1 MATDIEGARDQARAQ
16 LDSIMGMVEASRRG
30 GQDNRNTAIVRIL
43 EGPLSIEVRSD
54 WHQPGDEDIKPSE
67 YMLLL
72 YTGRPAVRI
81 TGDLDECQQPTTVKL
96 QYQDWGTPWELYR
109 TTEEEYEALLTYAR
123 HFYFGQ

>member
-43 EGPLSIEVRSD
+43 EGPLSIEVRSG
-54 WHQPGDEDIKPSE
+54 WHQLEDEDTKASE

-72 YTGRPAVRI
+72 CPGRPTVRI
-81 TGDLDECQQPTTVKL
+81 TGDLDEYQQPTTVKL

-109 TTEEEYEALLTYAR
+109 TTKEEDDALLTYAR
-123 HFYFGQ
+123 YFFGQ